1 MNITFTGPQCS
12 GKTTLLKRMKSE
24 RGLMDMGKM
33 RIKLSKKEIKKL
45 EKQGRL
51 RDSVEIWV
59 DRHNHK
65 LELLRTFSSLTAAIC
80 SSIVL
85 LKLFGLIH

>member
-1 MNITFTGPQCS
+1 
-12 GKTTLLKRMKSE
+12 
-24 RGLMDMGKM
+24 MGKM
-33 RIKLSKKEIKKL
+33 RVKLSKKEIKKL

-65 LELLRTFSSLTAAIC
+65 LELLRTFTSLTAALC
-80 SSIVL
+80 SSLVL

>member
-1 MNITFTGPQCS
+1 
-12 GKTTLLKRMKSE
+12 
-24 RGLMDMGKM
+24 M
-33 RIKLSKKEIKKL
+33 RVKLSKKEIKKL

-65 LELLRTFSSLTAAIC
+65 LELLRTFTSLTAALC
-80 SSIVL
+80 SSLVL

>member
-1 MNITFTGPQCS
+1 
-12 GKTTLLKRMKSE
+12 
-24 RGLMDMGKM
+24 M
-33 RIKLSKKEIKKL
+33 RVKLSKKDIKKL

-51 RDSVEIWV
+51 RDSIEIWV

-65 LELLRTFSSLTAAIC
+65 LELMRTLTSFIAALC

-85 LKLFGLIH
+85 LKLFGLLH